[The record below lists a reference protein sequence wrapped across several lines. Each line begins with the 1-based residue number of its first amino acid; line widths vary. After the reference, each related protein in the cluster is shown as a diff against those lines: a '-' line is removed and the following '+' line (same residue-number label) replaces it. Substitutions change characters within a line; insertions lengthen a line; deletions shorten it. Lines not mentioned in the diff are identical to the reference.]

1 MQWRTSPLLGLF
13 FLAGVN
19 AMGWPEPPVD
29 LSLSRRTTGT
39 EGGDSSLKRS
49 RSQVWFEGY
58 KAGCMQFLQSY
69 IPDQRDGKPLVIGV
83 AGGSGS
89 GKTTIKDVL
98 VEQLSMENVAVL
110 PHDNYYRHRP
120 DLSDEERDQIN
131 FDHPESLET
140 ELMVEHLKQLL
151 EGKSVKIP
159 VYDFATHLR
168 KTDETRL
175 IEPRPIILVEG
186 ILILQNE
193 LLLPLMHLRVYVDVE
208 ADRRLI
214 RRIDRDMLERG
225 RSFASIV
232 HQYLSTVK
240 PMHDM
245 FVEPSKHNADLII
258 PFGGRN
264 VAAIQVLLERLKT
277 HLRNSR
283 FYSASKQA
291 EAGED
296 PSEAAE
302 LVNSLP
308 INHNLDGTE
317 QSLARSLDRFGRA
330 PTREMS
336 GSLPH
341 LHHSDSDSKRL

>member
-1 MQWRTSPLLGLF
+1 
-13 FLAGVN
+13 
-19 AMGWPEPPVD
+19 
-29 LSLSRRTTGT
+29 
-39 EGGDSSLKRS
+39 
-49 RSQVWFEGY
+49 
-58 KAGCMQFLQSY
+58 MQFLQSY
-69 IPDQRDGKPLVIGV
+69 IPDHRDGKPLIIGV

-98 VEQLSMENVAVL
+98 VEQLKEDNIAIL

-120 DLSDEERDQIN
+120 DLSDEERDKIN
-131 FDHPESLET
+131 FDHPDSLET
-140 ELMVEHLKQLL
+140 ELMVEHLSELL
-151 EGKSVKIP
+151 EGNAVRIP

-168 KTDETRL
+168 KTDVTKL

-186 ILILQNE
+186 ILILQHPE
-193 LLLPLMHLRVYVDVE
+193 LLRLMNLRVYVDVE

-245 FVEPSKHNADLII
+245 FVEPSKQNADLII

-277 HLRNSR
+277 HLRNAR
-283 FYSASKQA
+283 YYSASQHSGGDHEPDA
-291 EAGED
+291 MLAQ
-296 PSEAAE
+296 E
-302 LVNSLP
+302 LELSGIP
-308 INHNLDGTE
+308 IKNTLETTE
-317 QSLARSLDRFGRA
+317 KALARSLDRTGRSPPSDLDLKA
-330 PTREMS
+330 MPNVLRSES
-336 GSLPH
+336 GS
-341 LHHSDSDSKRL
+341 DSAGGSRSR